1 MCVCV
6 CACTNYT
13 FSLRA
18 FISALSCDLSSS
30 YFSSSALCAYTC
42 ICSNKH
48 VSMRLYCYYTSS
60 VAISSHVCSF
70 SCSYY
75 IKSLKASFIVDDCYI
90 LTLNCFSSGMTVNI
104 AFCFSIMSLNCWSFP
119 SAYCIASFSLAL
131 LCWVTLEKK
140 IRLTTNRSLAYSPHC
155 QHVSAALSPTV
166 KRY

>member
-1 MCVCV
+1 M

-13 FSLRA
+13 FSLSA

-42 ICSNKH
+42 ICSNN
-48 VSMRLYCYYTSS
+48 MLYCYYTSS

-75 IKSLKASFIVDDCYI
+75 IKSLKASFIVDDYYI
-90 LTLNCFSSGMTVNI
+90 FTLNCFSSGMTVNI

-119 SAYCIASFSLAL
+119 SAYCIASLSLTL
-131 LCWVTLEKK
+131 LCWVTLKK
-140 IRLTTNRSLAYSPHC
+140 ESG
-155 QHVSAALSPTV
+155 
-166 KRY
+166 